1 MKIDKRRK
9 ESYEALPTP
18 KAEDVLP
25 AAAFR
30 EEKRERRLYRPVIY
44 AVATICLCA
53 VIGVAFLMNSP
64 GNVPVVD
71 GTSLGGENI
80 DTTTAKNV
88 IGVSIEPP
96 LWIQTN
102 YWNAIIKITGLF
114 MEDTIEE
121 YDEKNGETLV
131 VERKFYSFDFI
142 YLPEDSLRD
151 DTDLVVFE
159 RIINGGTDNK
169 IEVEK
174 SDVLLVRWGSDL
186 KFKGASCSCIRVNRF
201 DDPGYFKF
209 ENGMVEITE
218 EDFANAY
225 SFDSTLFFINDVNS
239 SITYR
244 DRDGVIDELTPEYG
258 DPTPSF
264 PTKKIIGKVTI
275 EEFVEFFEAV
285 EKAVDEWWA
294 WSKTVRN
301 VRV

>member
-1 MKIDKRRK
+1 MKIDKK
-9 ESYEALPTP
+9 IKAAYKALPTP

-30 EEKRERRLYRPVIY
+30 KEKRERRLYRPVIY

-53 VIGVAFLMNSP
+53 VIGVAFMMNSP

-71 GTSLGGENI
+71 GTGEGGENI

-88 IGVSIEPP
+88 IGVSFEPP

-102 YWNAIIKITGLF
+102 YWNAVIKITGLF

-121 YDEKNGETLV
+121 YDEKTGETLV
-131 VERKFYSFDFI
+131 LERKFYSFEFI

-159 RIINGGTDNK
+159 RRINGGTDNK

-174 SDVLLVRWGSDL
+174 SDVLLVRWGSGL
-186 KFKGASCSCIRVNRF
+186 KFKGANCLCIRVNRF

-209 ENGMVEITE
+209 ENGIVEITE

-225 SFDSTLFFINDVNS
+225 SFDSTLFFINAVNY

-244 DRDGVIDELTPEYG
+244 DRDGVIDELYPEYG

-275 EEFVEFFEAV
+275 EEVVEVFEAV
-285 EKAVDEWWA
+285 EKSVDEWWA
-294 WSKTVRN
+294 WSKTARN
-301 VRV
+301 IRF